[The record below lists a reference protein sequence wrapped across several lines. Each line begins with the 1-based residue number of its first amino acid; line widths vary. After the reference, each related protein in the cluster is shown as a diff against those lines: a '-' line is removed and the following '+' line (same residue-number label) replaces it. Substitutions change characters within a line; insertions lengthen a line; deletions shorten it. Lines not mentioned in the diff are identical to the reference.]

1 MTSYGNARLFG
12 RNFIK
17 DKPTFHIQIN
27 AKANRMSIGVIDTEY
42 KENVIFGEEPNVITY
57 QSDKRSWNG
66 KK

>member
-1 MTSYGNARLFG
+1 M
-12 RNFIK
+12 
-17 DKPTFHIQIN
+17 
-27 AKANRMSIGVIDTEY
+27 ANRMSIGVIDTEY